1 METVLFK
8 SNSKKDMNLLVSL
21 AKKIGVEVEKIAS
34 SDTVLD
40 ENSAEYEL
48 KVEKNLGKMIKIG
61 LKSGVASKEEVL
73 KVSNTQYQVFRVD
86 AESDVDT
93 TTSVLNGSFEKDKIW
108 LLLKMK
114 NSIEFDSIFS
124 KIRDQES
131 NPAEINE
138 DQGGHY

>member
-73 KVSNTQYQVFRVD
+73 KVMN
-86 AESDVDT
+86 
-93 TTSVLNGSFEKDKIW
+93 KWK
-108 LLLKMK
+108 
-114 NSIEFDSIFS
+114 
-124 KIRDQES
+124 
-131 NPAEINE
+131 
-138 DQGGHY
+138 